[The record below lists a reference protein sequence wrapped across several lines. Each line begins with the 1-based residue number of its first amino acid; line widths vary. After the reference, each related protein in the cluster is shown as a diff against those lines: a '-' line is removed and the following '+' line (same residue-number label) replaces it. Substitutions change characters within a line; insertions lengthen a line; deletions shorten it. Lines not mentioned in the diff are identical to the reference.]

1 MATSITRYVR
11 EKGEIPLAWAG
22 STLDMNYLNFGD
34 ALSPVMIALL
44 SGKPIRRAPMK
55 SFGPRLS
62 CVGTIGHG
70 FANGEV
76 WFWGTGC
83 SNWANPSAPAAEKKP
98 FVPTPESHFTLTATR
113 GPVSEALLSARTLS
127 GAVPYGDPVWLL
139 PRFYK
144 PTVKKRYKLGVILHL
159 SELADRGMVAVPR
172 KEIARFRIPAELADD
187 IHLITTVTEL
197 PVDSLQAKIDEIL
210 SCERIVSTSLHGMVI
225 AESYGIPC
233 LYFAPS
239 LSKDGLQSAA
249 LDPNGD
255 VDLRI
260 VDLYTGLGFKTLDV
274 YNQPRPKP
282 SDWPAIMKAIDKT
295 WEPKSFDGDALIN
308 AFPIDLSPISAAPG
322 ETIWEHKALTD
333 IQLRHDV
340 GELNRLDRKAFPG
353 GAKVAAARFPE
364 GAPKTPKA
372 AAKAVVDEAV
382 VEKAVA
388 GKKTASEPTGEEAA
402 LAAAAKLEKKKAAT
416 ALLKR
421 IKSTLPP
428 GSIPL
433 AWAAS
438 SKKFPYANFGD
449 ALSAVM
455 VASLAGR
462 VVRHATFDSKA
473 ERLVAVGTIGHAVSN
488 GTLHM
493 WGTGLDAQRSPGSP
507 DATAYRRP
515 AGTEFHVH
523 AVRGPKTGDVLR
535 GQGIAVPEIYGDPV
549 YLLPRLWPM
558 DDVAKTHEI
567 GVIVHLTE
575 LASQDPAATVLDV
588 MTRYGIPPERSGDI
602 RIINTI
608 TERDV
613 PSLKAKVAEIVSCR
627 HILSTSLHGLVIA
640 ESYGIPCA
648 WFATYGQGEGRELK
662 LDDDEE
668 KVDHRVRDFYLGAGV
683 TRLNAFCL
691 ERRAKPEWDK
701 ALDWI
706 KASWRPLTYSP
717 EDLFEAFPLPKAVDY
732 GTVPWSVEPKVLNAL
747 KF

>member
-55 SFGPRLS
+55 SFAPRLS

-98 FVPTPESHFTLTATR
+98 FVPSAESHFTVTATR
-113 GPVSEALLSARTLS
+113 GPVSESLLSAKTLS
-127 GAVPYGDPVWLL
+127 HAVPYGDPVWLL

-159 SELADRGMVAVPR
+159 SELANREMEAVPR

-197 PVDSLQAKIDEIL
+197 HVGALQSKIDEIL

-239 LSKDGLQSAA
+239 LSKDGLQSVE
-249 LDPNGD
+249 LTPGGD

-260 VDLYTGLGFKTLDV
+260 VDLYTGLGLPKIDV

-282 SDWPAIMKAIDKT
+282 SDWPAIMKAIDQS
-295 WEPKSFDGDALIN
+295 WSPKSFDGDALIN
-308 AFPIDLSPISAAPG
+308 AFPVDLSPISAAPG

-333 IQLRHDV
+333 LKLRHDV
-340 GELNRLDRKAFPG
+340 GELNRLDRKEFPG
-353 GAKVAAARFPE
+353 GAKAAAARFPDE
-364 GAPKTPKA
+364 SPKGASKA
-372 AAKAVVDEAV
+372 AAR
-382 VEKAVA
+382 AVA
-388 GKKTASEPTGEEAA
+388 DKTVSEPSGEDAA
-402 LAAAAKLEKKKAAT
+402 LAAGAKLEKKKSSV

-428 GSIPL
+428 GSVPL

-438 SKKFPYANFGD
+438 SQKFPYANFGD

-455 VASLAGR
+455 VAAISGR
-462 VVRHATFDSKA
+462 VVRHAAFDSKS
-473 ERLVAVGTIGHAVSN
+473 ERLVAVGTIGHAISN
-488 GTLHM
+488 GTVHM
-493 WGTGLDAQRSPGSP
+493 WGTGLDAQRCPGSP
-507 DATAYRRP
+507 NPAPYQRP
-515 AGTEFHVH
+515 AGTDFHVH
-523 AVRGPKTGDVLR
+523 AVRGPKTGAVLR
-535 GQGIAVPEIYGDPV
+535 AQGIAVPEIYGDPV
-549 YLLPRLWPM
+549 YLLPKFWPM
-558 DDVAKTHEI
+558 DHVAKTHEI

-588 MTRYGIPPERSGDI
+588 MTRYGIPPERKGDI

-608 TERDV
+608 TERDA
-613 PSLKAKVAEIVSCR
+613 PSLRAKVEEIVSCR

-640 ESYGIPCA
+640 ECYGIPSA

-706 KASWRPLTYSP
+706 KATWRPLTYSP
-717 EDLFEAFPLPKAVDY
+717 QALFEAFPLPKAVEFEA
-732 GTVPWSVEPKVLNAL
+732 TPWPVEPKVLKAL

>member
-44 SGKPIRRAPMK
+44 SGKPIRRTPMK
-55 SFGPRLS
+55 SFAPRLS

-70 FANGEV
+70 FANGQV

-83 SNWANPSAPAAEKKP
+83 SNWANPSAPANEKKP
-98 FVPTPESHFTLTATR
+98 FVPSADSHFTVTATR
-113 GPVSEALLSARTLS
+113 GPVSESLLSAKTLS
-127 GAVPYGDPVWLL
+127 HAVPYGDPVWLL
-139 PRFYK
+139 PLFYK

-159 SELADRGMVAVPR
+159 SELANREMEAVPR

-187 IHLITTVTEL
+187 VHLITTVTEL
-197 PVDSLQAKIDEIL
+197 HVGALQSKIDEIL

-239 LSKDGLQSAA
+239 LSKDGLQSVE
-249 LDPNGD
+249 LTPEGD

-260 VDLYTGLGFKTLDV
+260 VDLYTGLGLPKIDV

-282 SDWPAIMKAIDKT
+282 SDWPAIMKAIDKS
-295 WEPKSFDGDALIN
+295 WSPKSFDGDALIN
-308 AFPIDLSPISAAPG
+308 AFPVDLSPISAAPG

-333 IQLRHDV
+333 LKLRHDV
-340 GELNRLDRKAFPG
+340 SELNRLDRKEFPG
-353 GAKVAAARFPE
+353 GAKVAAARFPDE
-364 GAPKTPKA
+364 SPKGAPKA
-372 AAKAVVDEAV
+372 AAR
-382 VEKAVA
+382 AVA
-388 GKKTASEPTGEEAA
+388 EKTVSEPAGED
-402 LAAAAKLEKKKAAT
+402 AAAKLEKKKSSV

-428 GSIPL
+428 GSVPL

-438 SKKFPYANFGD
+438 SQKFPYANFGD

-455 VASLAGR
+455 VAAISGR
-462 VVRHATFDSKA
+462 VVRHAAFDSNS
-473 ERLVAVGTIGHAVSN
+473 ERLVAVGTIGHAITN
-488 GTLHM
+488 GTVHM
-493 WGTGLDAQRSPGSP
+493 WGTGLDAQRRPGSP
-507 DATAYRRP
+507 NPAPYQRP

-523 AVRGPKTGDVLR
+523 AVRGPKTGAVLR
-535 GQGIAVPEIYGDPV
+535 AQGITVPEIYGDPV
-549 YLLPRLWPM
+549 YLLPKFWPM
-558 DDVAKTHEI
+558 DHVAKTHEI

-588 MTRYGIPPERSGDI
+588 MTRYGIPRERKGDI

-608 TERDV
+608 TERDA
-613 PSLKAKVAEIVSCR
+613 PSLRAKVEEIVSCR

-640 ESYGIPCA
+640 ECYGIPSA

-706 KASWRPLTYSP
+706 KATWRPLAYSP
-717 EDLFEAFPLPKAVDY
+717 QALFEAFPLPKAVEFDA
-732 GTVPWSVEPKVLNAL
+732 TPWPVEPKVLKAL

>member
-55 SFGPRLS
+55 SFAPRLS

-98 FVPTPESHFTLTATR
+98 FVPSAESQFTVTATR
-113 GPVSEALLSARTLS
+113 GPVSESLLSAKTLS
-127 GAVPYGDPVWLL
+127 HAVPYGDPVWLL

-159 SELADRGMVAVPR
+159 SELANREMEAVPR

-197 PVDSLQAKIDEIL
+197 HVGALQSKIDEIL

-239 LSKDGLQSAA
+239 LSKDGLQSVE
-249 LDPNGD
+249 LTPGGD

-260 VDLYTGLGFKTLDV
+260 VDLYTGLGLPKIDV

-282 SDWPAIMKAIDKT
+282 SDWPAIMKAIDKS
-295 WEPKSFDGDALIN
+295 WSPKTFDGDALIN
-308 AFPIDLSPISAAPG
+308 AFPVDLSPISAAPG

-333 IQLRHDV
+333 LKLRHDV
-340 GELNRLDRKAFPG
+340 GELNRLDRKEFPG
-353 GAKVAAARFPE
+353 GAKVAAARFPDE
-364 GAPKTPKA
+364 SPQGASKA
-372 AAKAVVDEAV
+372 AAR
-382 VEKAVA
+382 AVA
-388 GKKTASEPTGEEAA
+388 EKTVSEPAGED
-402 LAAAAKLEKKKAAT
+402 AAAKLEKKKSSV

-428 GSIPL
+428 GSVPL

-438 SKKFPYANFGD
+438 SQKFPYANFGD

-455 VASLAGR
+455 VAAISGR
-462 VVRHATFDSKA
+462 VVRHAAFDSNS
-473 ERLVAVGTIGHAVSN
+473 ERLVAVGTIGHAISN
-488 GTLHM
+488 GKVHM
-493 WGTGLDAQRSPGSP
+493 WGTGLDAQRCPGNP
-507 DATAYRRP
+507 NPAPYQRP

-523 AVRGPKTGDVLR
+523 AVRGPKTGAVLR
-535 GQGIAVPEIYGDPV
+535 AQGIAVPEIYGDPV
-549 YLLPRLWPM
+549 YLLPKFWPM
-558 DDVAKTHEI
+558 DHVAKTHEI

-588 MTRYGIPPERSGDI
+588 MTRYGIPPERKGDI

-608 TERDV
+608 TERDAS
-613 PSLKAKVAEIVSCR
+613 SLRAKVEEIVSCR

-640 ESYGIPCA
+640 ECYGIPSA

-701 ALDWI
+701 AVDWI
-706 KASWRPLTYSP
+706 KATWRPLTYSP
-717 EDLFEAFPLPKAVDY
+717 QALFDAFPLPKAVEFEA
-732 GTVPWSVEPKVLNAL
+732 TPWPVEPKVLKAL

>member
-55 SFGPRLS
+55 SFAPRLS

-83 SNWANPSAPAAEKKP
+83 SNWANPSAPAADKKP
-98 FVPTPESHFTLTATR
+98 FVPSEDSHFTVTATR
-113 GPVSEALLSARTLS
+113 GPVSEALLSGRTLS
-127 GAVPYGDPVWLL
+127 HAVPYGDPVWLL

-144 PTVKKRYKLGVILHL
+144 PTIKKRYKLGVILHL
-159 SELADRGMVAVPR
+159 SELANREMEAVPR

-197 PVDSLQAKIDEIL
+197 HVGALQSKIDEIL

-239 LSKDGLQSAA
+239 LSKDGLQSVE
-249 LDPNGD
+249 LTPGGD

-260 VDLYTGLGFKTLDV
+260 VDLYTGLGLPKIDV

-282 SDWPAIMKAIDKT
+282 SDWPAIMKAIDQTWAPKT
-295 WEPKSFDGDALIN
+295 FDGDDLIN
-308 AFPIDLSPISAAPG
+308 AFPVDLSPISAAPG

-333 IQLRHDV
+333 LKLRHDV
-340 GELNRLDRKAFPG
+340 GELNRLDRKEFPG

-364 GAPKTPKA
+364 GAPKS
-372 AAKAVVDEAV
+372 AAKAAPQPAGEDA
-382 VEKAVA
+382 AVA
-388 GKKTASEPTGEEAA
+388 S
-402 LAAAAKLEKKKAAT
+402 AAKLEKKKSSV

-428 GSIPL
+428 GSVPL

-455 VASLAGR
+455 VAAISGR
-462 VVRHATFDSKA
+462 VVRHAAFDSNS

-493 WGTGLDAQRSPGSP
+493 WGTGLDAQRCPGNP
-507 DATAYRRP
+507 NPAPYQRP

-523 AVRGPKTGDVLR
+523 AVRGPKTGAVLR
-535 GQGIAVPEIYGDPV
+535 AQGIAVPEIYGDPV
-549 YLLPRLWPM
+549 YLLPKFWPM
-558 DDVAKTHEI
+558 DHVVKTHEI

-575 LASQDPAATVLDV
+575 LASQDPAAAVLDV
-588 MTRYGIPPERSGDI
+588 MTRYGIPPERKGDI

-608 TERDV
+608 TERDA
-613 PSLKAKVAEIVSCR
+613 PSLRAKVEEIVSCR

-640 ESYGIPCA
+640 ECYGIPSA
-648 WFATYGQGEGRELK
+648 WFATYGKGEGRELK

-691 ERRAKPEWDK
+691 ERRAQPEWDK

-706 KASWRPLTYSP
+706 KATWRPLTYSP
-717 EDLFEAFPLPKAVDY
+717 QALFDAFPLPKAVEFEAS
-732 GTVPWSVEPKVLNAL
+732 PWPVEPRVLKAL

>member
-55 SFGPRLS
+55 SFAPRLS

-98 FVPTPESHFTLTATR
+98 FVPSAESHFTVTATR
-113 GPVSEALLSARTLS
+113 GPVSESLLSAKTLS
-127 GAVPYGDPVWLL
+127 HAVPYGDPVWLL

-159 SELADRGMVAVPR
+159 SELANREMEAVPR

-197 PVDSLQAKIDEIL
+197 HVGALQSKIDEIL

-239 LSKDGLQSAA
+239 LSKDGLQSVE
-249 LDPNGD
+249 LTPDGD

-260 VDLYTGLGFKTLDV
+260 VDLYTGLGLPKIDV

-282 SDWPAIMKAIDKT
+282 SDWPAIMKAIDESWSPKT
-295 WEPKSFDGDALIN
+295 FDGDALIN
-308 AFPIDLSPISAAPG
+308 AFPVDLSPISAAPG

-333 IQLRHDV
+333 LKLRHDV
-340 GELNRLDRKAFPG
+340 GELNRLDRKEFPG
-353 GAKVAAARFPE
+353 GAKVAAARFPDE
-364 GAPKTPKA
+364 SPKSAPKA
-372 AAKAVVDEAV
+372 AAR
-382 VEKAVA
+382 AVA
-388 GKKTASEPTGEEAA
+388 EKTVSEPAGDD
-402 LAAAAKLEKKKAAT
+402 AAAKLEKKKSSV

-428 GSIPL
+428 GSVPL

-438 SKKFPYANFGD
+438 SQKFPYANFGD

-455 VASLAGR
+455 VAAISGR
-462 VVRHATFDSKA
+462 VVRHAAFDSKS
-473 ERLVAVGTIGHAVSN
+473 ERLVAVGTIGHAISN
-488 GTLHM
+488 GTVHM
-493 WGTGLDAQRSPGSP
+493 WGTGLDAQRCPGNP
-507 DATAYRRP
+507 NPAPYQRP

-523 AVRGPKTGDVLR
+523 AVRGPKTGAVLR
-535 GQGIAVPEIYGDPV
+535 AQGIAVPEIYGDPV
-549 YLLPRLWPM
+549 YLLPKFWPM
-558 DDVAKTHEI
+558 DHVAKTHEI

-588 MTRYGIPPERSGDI
+588 MTRYGIPPERKGDI

-608 TERDV
+608 TERDA
-613 PSLKAKVAEIVSCR
+613 PSLRAKVEEIVSCR

-640 ESYGIPCA
+640 ECYGIPSA

-706 KASWRPLTYSP
+706 KATWRPLTYSP
-717 EDLFEAFPLPKAVDY
+717 QALFEAFPLPKAVEFEA
-732 GTVPWSVEPKVLNAL
+732 TPWPVEPKVLKAL